1 MVSIH
6 TNISS
11 SIAQRHLGDAQS
23 QSVEAQSKLQ
33 SGSRINA
40 GSDDAAGLQIAN
52 RLKAQTRG
60 IDAALSNATNADS
73 IAQTAEG
80 ALHES
85 TNMLQKLRDLGLQ
98 ASNGALSRDERESI
112 QIELK
117 MLINDLDRIAS
128 STTFAGD
135 ELFDGSFGKRNFN
148 LGPDSNAV
156 SLTLKSMYTNIPQM
170 GGQFAEANSD
180 VDKNWRVSSHNQGL
194 TIRYQDSNDEAQ
206 ALDVRLKEG
215 DDIYQVAT
223 YINGQQDVVRAS
235 VNEDHQLQLFTAH
248 ADAPQGFDISG
259 SAANTFNFG
268 DTQAISLDDVDMT
281 TVGGAQVGV
290 AVIDASLNYVD
301 GHRSE
306 IGGFQNGVSRTMNSL
321 NNTFHR
327 IADSEG
333 QIKDTD
339 YAKLTTELTKS
350 QMLERATSTLF
361 AQANQNTS
369 TALSLLG

>member
-112 QIELK
+112 QIESK

-206 ALDVRLKEG
+206 ALDIRLKEG

-268 DTQAISLDDVDMT
+268 DTEAISLDDVDMT

>member
-112 QIELK
+112 QIESK

-156 SLTLKSMYTNIPQM
+156 SLTLKSMFTNIPQM

-180 VDKNWRVSSHNQGL
+180 VDKNWRVSSHNQEL
-194 TIRYQDSNDEAQ
+194 TIRYQDSNDESQ
-206 ALDVRLKEG
+206 ALDIRLKEG

-235 VNEDHQLQLFTAH
+235 VNEDHQLQLFTAY
-248 ADAPQGFDISG
+248 AEAPQGFEISG

-268 DTQAISLDDVDMT
+268 DTEAISLDDVDMT
-281 TVGGAQVGV
+281 TVGGAQAGV

>member
-112 QIELK
+112 QIESK

-156 SLTLKSMYTNIPQM
+156 SLTLKSMFTNIPQM

-180 VDKNWRVSSHNQGL
+180 VDKNWRVSSHNQEL
-194 TIRYQDSNDEAQ
+194 TIRYQDSNDESQ
-206 ALDVRLKEG
+206 ALDIRLKEG

-248 ADAPQGFDISG
+248 AEAPQGFEISG
-259 SAANTFNFG
+259 SAANTFNFS
-268 DTQAISLDDVDMT
+268 DTEAISLDDVDMT

>member
-112 QIELK
+112 QIESK

-248 ADAPQGFDISG
+248 ADAPQGFGISG

-268 DTQAISLDDVDMT
+268 DTEAISLDDVDMT

>member
-248 ADAPQGFDISG
+248 ADAPQGFGISG

-268 DTQAISLDDVDMT
+268 DTEAISLDDVDMT

>member
-112 QIELK
+112 QIESK

-156 SLTLKSMYTNIPQM
+156 SLTLKSMFTNIPQM

-180 VDKNWRVSSHNQGL
+180 VDKNWRVSSHNQEL
-194 TIRYQDSNDEAQ
+194 TIRYQDSNDESQ
-206 ALDVRLKEG
+206 ALDIRLKEG

-248 ADAPQGFDISG
+248 AEAPQGFEISG

-268 DTQAISLDDVDMT
+268 DTEAISLDDVDMT
-281 TVGGAQVGV
+281 TVGGAQAGV

>member
-112 QIELK
+112 QIESK

-206 ALDVRLKEG
+206 ALDIRLKEG

-268 DTQAISLDDVDMT
+268 DTQAISVDDVDMT

>member
-112 QIELK
+112 QIESK

-206 ALDVRLKEG
+206 ALDIRLKEG

-248 ADAPQGFDISG
+248 ADAPQGFGISG

>member
-1 MVSIH
+1 
-6 TNISS
+6 
-11 SIAQRHLGDAQS
+11 
-23 QSVEAQSKLQ
+23 
-33 SGSRINA
+33 
-40 GSDDAAGLQIAN
+40 
-52 RLKAQTRG
+52 
-60 IDAALSNATNADS
+60 
-73 IAQTAEG
+73 
-80 ALHES
+80 
-85 TNMLQKLRDLGLQ
+85 
-98 ASNGALSRDERESI
+98 
-112 QIELK
+112 

-128 STTFAGD
+128 ATTFAGD

-170 GGQFAEANSD
+170 GGQFTEANSD
-180 VDKNWRVSSHNQGL
+180 VDENWRVSSDDQGL
-194 TIRYQDSNDEAQ
+194 RISYQDSNDESQ
-206 ALDVRLKEG
+206 ALDFKLKEG

-223 YINGQQDVVRAS
+223 YINGQQDVIRAS
-235 VNEDHQLQLFTAH
+235 VNEEHQLQLFSAH
-248 ADAPQGFDISG
+248 ANSPQGFEVSG

-268 DTQAISLDDVDMT
+268 DTQAVSLDDVDMT
-281 TVGGAQVGV
+281 TVGGAQLGV

-339 YAKLTTELTKS
+339 YAKVTTELTKS
-350 QMLERATSTLF
+350 QMLERATSTLL
-361 AQANQNTS
+361 AQANQDTG

>member
-112 QIELK
+112 QIESK

-206 ALDVRLKEG
+206 ALDIRLKEG

>member
-112 QIELK
+112 QIESK

-206 ALDVRLKEG
+206 ALDIRLKEG

-235 VNEDHQLQLFTAH
+235 VNEDHQLQLFAAH
-248 ADAPQGFDISG
+248 SDAPQGFDISG

-268 DTQAISLDDVDMT
+268 DTEAISLDDVDMT